1 MRRLQQHFS
10 FLRCMRAPRLTQG
23 FSAGSLFRGYRP
35 QRTGAKRNES
45 IAANPVTEVDFHL
58 GTLRASIA
66 LLGRSL
72 ESMYGEW
79 AALDQ

>member
-10 FLRCMRAPRLTQG
+10 VHARPSLDPG
-23 FSAGSLFRGYRP
+23 FFCGLPVPWLSS
-35 QRTGAKRNES
+35 QRTGAERDES
-45 IAANPVTEVDFHL
+45 IAGNPVTEVDFHL